1 MRDSRPTR
9 HYDDVVGGCY
19 FRDVLLNQVVLTS
32 AQIAETSS
40 RLKKVELLASL
51 LRALEP
57 NEIRVAIGFLTG
69 WPRQGKIG
77 VGWSTVGSARGDGA
91 PDPSLTLADV
101 DETFTTLQSI
111 KGKNSTAERRRV
123 LGELMSRATSDEQS
137 FLFALSVG
145 EVRQGALEGVMTE
158 AVAKASGMPSDKV
171 RRAAMLAGDLGAV
184 AEAVLTEGDAGLT
197 RWSLQLFRPVQP
209 MLADSAETVAE
220 ALAELAGNDPAAPLA
235 ASIEWKLDGARI
247 QVHKDGDRI
256 AIYTRSL
263 NDVTAA
269 VPEVCEAVLAL
280 PAADLILDGE
290 VIALDKDDRPLPFQ
304 VTMRRFGRR
313 LDVESLQAELPVVP
327 FFFDILRADGEDL
340 LDHAFEDRL
349 TRLEA
354 AIPEKMRVPR
364 IITADV
370 DLATRFQT
378 DALDRG
384 HEGLMA
390 KSLSAPYAAG
400 RRGSAWLKIKTARTL
415 DLVVIGV
422 EWGSGRRKGWLS
434 NIHLGAR
441 DPATGGFVMLGKTFK
456 GMTDEILEW
465 QTKELLARET
475 HRDGHVVYVRPELV
489 VEIAFN
495 EVQRS
500 SHYPGGVAL
509 RFARVKGY
517 RPDKRADE
525 ADTIDAVLAF
535 APTV

>member
-1 MRDSRPTR
+1 MLHS
-9 HYDDVVGGCY
+9 
-19 FRDVLLNQVVLTS
+19 DVLLNQLVLTS

-40 RLKKVELLASL
+40 RLKKVDLLASL
-51 LRALEP
+51 LRGLEP
-57 NEIRVAIGFLTG
+57 NETQVAIGFLTG
-69 WPRQGKIG
+69 WPRQGKLGIG
-77 VGWSTVGSARGDGA
+77 WATLGSAR
-91 PDPSLTLADV
+91 PDPAVEPSLTLTDV
-101 DETFTTLQSI
+101 DEVFTLLQGI
-111 KGKNSTAERRRV
+111 KGKNSAAERRRV
-123 LGELMSRATSDEQS
+123 LAELMSRATGDEQNY
-137 FLFALSVG
+137 LFALSIG
-145 EVRQGALEGVMTE
+145 EVRHGALEGVMTE
-158 AVAKASGMPSDKV
+158 AVAKAAGLPADKV

-184 AEAVLTEGDAGLT
+184 AEAVLTEGEPGLT

-220 ALAELAGNDPAAPLA
+220 ALAELAGDDPAAPHS

-263 NDVTAA
+263 NDVTKA

-280 PAADLILDGE
+280 PAKDLILDGE
-290 VIALDKDDRPLPFQ
+290 VIALDKEGRPLPFQ

-313 LDVESLQAELPVVP
+313 LDVESLQADLPVVP

-340 LDHAFEDRL
+340 LDRPFRERL

-354 AIPEKMRVPR
+354 VIAETMRVPR
-364 IITADV
+364 IITSDV
-370 DLATRFQT
+370 ELAARFQT
-378 DALDRG
+378 EALDRG

-415 DLVVIGV
+415 DLVVLGV

-456 GMTDEILEW
+456 GMTDEMLEW
-465 QTKELLARET
+465 QTRELLARET

-500 SHYPGGVAL
+500 PHYPGGVAL

-535 APTV
+535 APNV